1 MITNDATLLKVK
13 HEVLYEV
20 AKLAYEG
27 RLDDE
32 RDNLP
37 YKMVPG
43 PQPFFRC
50 CIYREREVIRQR
62 IRLAEGKAPG
72 TEDDGNVVQIINS
85 ACNIA
90 GPALGAL
97 AITTLAMPVR
107 SHVT

>member
-27 RLDDE
+27 RLDDG

-37 YKMVPG
+37 YMMVPG

-50 CIYREREVIRQR
+50 CIYREGGHQ
-62 IRLAEGKAPG
+62 
-72 TEDDGNVVQIINS
+72 TEDQTCRGQSPWNR
-85 ACNIA
+85 
-90 GPALGAL
+90 G
-97 AITTLAMPVR
+97 
-107 SHVT
+107 

>member
-37 YKMVPG
+37 YKMVPS
-43 PQPFFRC
+43 PQPFSDAV
-50 CIYREREVIRQR
+50 YTEREVIRQR
-62 IRLAEGKAPG
+62 IRLPRASPWNRG
-72 TEDDGNVVQIINS
+72 
-85 ACNIA
+85 
-90 GPALGAL
+90 
-97 AITTLAMPVR
+97 
-107 SHVT
+107 

>member
-43 PQPFFRC
+43 PQPFFRWL
-50 CIYREREVIRQR
+50 R
-62 IRLAEGKAPG
+62 KNKS
-72 TEDDGNVVQIINS
+72 TESMNLRKRKRRKG
-85 ACNIA
+85 
-90 GPALGAL
+90 
-97 AITTLAMPVR
+97 
-107 SHVT
+107 

>member
-20 AKLAYEG
+20 AKLAYDG
-27 RLDDE
+27 KLNDE

-50 CIYREREVIRQR
+50 CIYRERGRSSDRGSGLLRAKHLVRKMMVMWYRSSI
-62 IRLAEGKAPG
+62 LPVK
-72 TEDDGNVVQIINS
+72 D
-85 ACNIA
+85 
-90 GPALGAL
+90 
-97 AITTLAMPVR
+97 VR
-107 SHVT
+107 SHVM

>member
-43 PQPFFRC
+43 PQPFSDAV
-50 CIYREREVIRQR
+50 YTERGRLSDRGSDLPRAKPLEQR
-62 IRLAEGKAPG
+62 MMG
-72 TEDDGNVVQIINS
+72 
-85 ACNIA
+85 
-90 GPALGAL
+90 
-97 AITTLAMPVR
+97 M
-107 SHVT
+107 